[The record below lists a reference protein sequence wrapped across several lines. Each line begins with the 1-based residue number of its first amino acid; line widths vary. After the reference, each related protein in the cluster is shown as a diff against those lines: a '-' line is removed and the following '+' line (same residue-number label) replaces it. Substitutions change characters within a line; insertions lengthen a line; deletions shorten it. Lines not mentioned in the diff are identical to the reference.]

1 MDLDQRSIPQVILK
15 SCTTPFE
22 IGATEPM
29 ALALCTWT
37 ALLLGEL
44 YLFFSAFGRV
54 YGAYGFSTQQVGL
67 SFIGLGIGIV
77 GGTSAHPVWA
87 GYYRRVTEATGKR
100 PPPEEH
106 LRKGL
111 YGAVLCPLSLF
122 WFAWTTANYVSTPW
136 PSLVA
141 TVPFGLGLVW
151 SFQAVFVYLVDAYRP
166 VAASAMSLN
175 SAMRCVANSL
185 SLLIRRTDSSLTRS
199 SVSVCTGPHSRACS
213 RSSRRTCSTAWA
225 TPGRSRCAHSC
236 FLPSCLSPSCS
247 SSSDTSTAR
256 TRGSPTPPESDQS
269 SSFLGHMR
277 VGFPSALGAGVVD
290 RLNAVCTPIALAYM
304 I

>member
-1 MDLDQRSIPQVILK
+1 MFLCWSGAELALIIFLVPETFLPRLLKVKAKKLRKAGRPNVQSPMDLDQRSIPQVILK
-15 SCTTPFE
+15 SCTTPFA

-29 ALALCTWT
+29 ALVLCTWT
-37 ALLLGEL
+37 ALLLGIL

-54 YGAYGFSTQQVGL
+54 YEAYGFSTQQVGL
-67 SFIGLGIGIV
+67 TFIGLGIGIV
-77 GGTSAHPVWA
+77 GGTCAHPVWA
-87 GYYRRVTEATGKR
+87 GYYRRVTEATGQR

-141 TVPFGLGLVW
+141 TIPFGLGLVW

-175 SAMRCVANSL
+175 SAMR
-185 SLLIRRTDSSLTRS
+185 
-199 SVSVCTGPHSRACS
+199 
-213 RSSRRTCSTAWA
+213 
-225 TPGRSRCAHSC
+225 
-236 FLPSCLSPSCS
+236 
-247 SSSDTSTAR
+247 
-256 TRGSPTPPESDQS
+256 
-269 SSFLGHMR
+269 
-277 VGFPSALGAGVVD
+277 
-290 RLNAVCTPIALAYM
+290 
-304 I
+304 